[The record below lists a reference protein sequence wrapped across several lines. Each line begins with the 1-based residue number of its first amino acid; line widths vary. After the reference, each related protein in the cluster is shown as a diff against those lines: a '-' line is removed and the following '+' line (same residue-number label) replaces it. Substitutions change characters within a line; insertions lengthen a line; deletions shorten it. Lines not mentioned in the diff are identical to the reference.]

1 MFCQECGKDIPQG
14 SKFCPECGF
23 NYQTGSSQQG
33 PPVIGTTQQAPPV
46 QGDVRQT
53 SSTPQ
58 VAPQQ
63 PTTQFDAGVSRGNSD
78 LVFPKNPPSSPHLCW
93 LNIIWW
99 GIPHLVYGQTGKGIL
114 LMLFATLCCCGNFWL
129 TPLLFF
135 TTIIGAVLGLFIWAI
150 PTVLIIIDS
159 YKIGKTLASGKSVGK
174 WSCFPSP

>member
-63 PTTQFDAGVSRGNSD
+63 PSTQFDAGVSRGNSD
-78 LVFPKNPPSSPHLCW
+78 LVYPKNPPLSPHFCW
-93 LNIIWW
+93 LNLIWL
-99 GIPHLVYGQTGKGIL
+99 GIPHLVFGQTGKGIL
-114 LMLFATLCCCGNFWL
+114 LIFINVLLICTAVGIPIAIFFVVVL
-129 TPLLFF
+129 TFDAF
-135 TTIIGAVLGLFIWAI
+135 YV
-150 PTVLIIIDS
+150 
-159 YKIGKTLASGKSVGK
+159 GKTLASGKPVGK
-174 WSCFPSP
+174 WSFFPSP

>member
-46 QGDVRQT
+46 LGDVRQT

-63 PTTQFDAGVSRGNSD
+63 PTTQFDAGSQGRTPD
-78 LVFPKNPPSSPHLCW
+78 LVYPKNPPLSPHFCW
-93 LNIIWW
+93 LGWFLWGVPQII
-99 GIPHLVYGQTGKGIL
+99 HGQIAKGIL
-114 LMLFATLCCCGNFWL
+114 LLLVCMFVI
-129 TPLLFF
+129 PLLVV
-135 TTIIGAVLGLFIWAI
+135 TVIGLPLAI
-150 PTVLIIIDS
+150 LIQILLVVDS
-159 YKIGKTLASGKSVGK
+159 YKVGKTLKTGKPVGK
-174 WSCFPSP
+174 WRFFPSQ

>member
-63 PTTQFDAGVSRGNSD
+63 PATQFDAGVSRGNSD
-78 LVFPKNPPSSPHLCW
+78 LVYPKNPPLSPHMCW
-93 LNIIWW
+93 LNLVWW
-99 GIPHLVYGQTGKGIL
+99 GPAQIAFGQTAKGVL
-114 LMLFATLCCCGNFWL
+114 LIFVCMFLLCTGVGAIIMLLGFPF
-129 TPLLFF
+129 
-135 TTIIGAVLGLFIWAI
+135 IIF
-150 PTVLIIIDS
+150 DS
-159 YKIGKTLASGKSVGK
+159 YKVGKTLASGKPVGK
-174 WSCFPSP
+174 WSFFPSP